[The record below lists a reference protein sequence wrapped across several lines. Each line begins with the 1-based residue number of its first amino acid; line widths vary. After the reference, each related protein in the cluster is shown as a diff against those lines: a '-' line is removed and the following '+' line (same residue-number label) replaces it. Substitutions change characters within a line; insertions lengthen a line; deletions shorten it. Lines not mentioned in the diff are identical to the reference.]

1 MRKQARQPKYPRC
14 RRRSLQQYDYSEEY
28 AGPHHNAVVPHEYE
42 LGSSWGRP
50 VDFIPGSASPTALG
64 LYVSGVQGFQGI
76 TGPAGFQ
83 GMQGV
88 PIPNQEINLT
98 QIYERAEAS
107 LARMRANS
115 SYHIPD
121 RSMVT
126 FEVDHIK
133 PVDKDDK

>member
-28 AGPHHNAVVPHEYE
+28 PGSRDAVVPHEYE

-50 VDFIPGSASPTALG
+50 VDFIPGSASPTAPG
-64 LYVSGVQGFQGI
+64 LYVSGVQGMQGAI
-76 TGPAGFQ
+76 GPSGFQ
-83 GMQGV
+83 DTQGF
-88 PIPNQEINLT
+88 PILGQELNLT
-98 QIYERAEAS
+98 HVCERADAA

-121 RSMVT
+121 RSIVT
-126 FEVDHIK
+126 FEVDHVK
-133 PVDKDDK
+133 PVSKVSK